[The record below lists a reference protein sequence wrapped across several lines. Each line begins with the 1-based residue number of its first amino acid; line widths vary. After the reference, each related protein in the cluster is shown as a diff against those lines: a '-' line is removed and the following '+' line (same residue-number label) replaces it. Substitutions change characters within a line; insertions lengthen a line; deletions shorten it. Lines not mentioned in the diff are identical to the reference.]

1 MPLNLNQTEHI
12 ALALFPDDFHDGS
25 DCRAEMN
32 REGKPCR
39 VCADNRERWLRSFR
53 LAIGLSLIRHR
64 KAPAAGSIL
73 VH

>member
-39 VCADNRERWLRSFR
+39 VCADNRERWLQR
-53 LAIGLSLIRHR
+53 LATVR
-64 KAPAAGSIL
+64 KAVSDAEANPTA
-73 VH
+73 